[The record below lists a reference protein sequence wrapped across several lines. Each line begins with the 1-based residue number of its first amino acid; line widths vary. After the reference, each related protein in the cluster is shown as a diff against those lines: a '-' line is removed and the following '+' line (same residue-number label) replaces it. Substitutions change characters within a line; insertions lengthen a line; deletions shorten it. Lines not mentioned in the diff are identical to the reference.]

1 MKIKISRRS
10 FLKGSGGIIFGAAT
24 LAVSEL
30 PTLNP
35 LELLWGGPEIITLSL
50 LDNQGGYY
58 AAPIPLNFAPDEAFE
73 YKLLL
78 EDTRDFSFSG
88 VHICDENYQT
98 LFYAKADQELRLKS
112 GEAQEILLNMTGKT
126 HVVS

>member
-78 EDTRDFSFSG
+78 EKPPETFLSLVSIFAMRITKRYFTRKPIRSLD
-88 VHICDENYQT
+88 
-98 LFYAKADQELRLKS
+98 
-112 GEAQEILLNMTGKT
+112 
-126 HVVS
+126 